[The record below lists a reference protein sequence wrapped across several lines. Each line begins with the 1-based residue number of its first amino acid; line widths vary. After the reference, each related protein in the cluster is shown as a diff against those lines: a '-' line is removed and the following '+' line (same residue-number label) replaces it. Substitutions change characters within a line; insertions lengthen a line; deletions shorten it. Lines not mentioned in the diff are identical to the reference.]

1 MFTIPQTMDSSTN
14 TPKLKCIIFDLDG
27 TLCDVTHRRQF
38 VATKPRNWDAWNR
51 GISNDKPV
59 EQVLEMFCA
68 LKYLYPIFFVSGRS
82 DDYRDVTVKWL
93 EKHGI
98 TPYDHN
104 GLYMRKYQ
112 DHRDDAIVKAE
123 IADQIEEQYQIFAV
137 FDDRKRVLTMWQD
150 RGIFTFDVSQGKGD
164 F

>member
-1 MFTIPQTMDSSTN
+1 MDSSTN
-14 TPKLKCIIFDLDG
+14 TPKQKCIIFDLDG
-27 TLCDVTHRRQF
+27 TLCDVSHRRQF
-38 VATKPRNWDAWNR
+38 VATKPRNWDAWNK
-51 GISNDKPV
+51 GIINDKPV
-59 EQVLEMFCA
+59 EQVLAMFSA

-82 DDYRDVTVKWL
+82 DDYRGVTLEWL

-98 TPYDHN
+98 TPYDYN

-123 IADQIEEQYQIFAV
+123 IADEIEKQYQIFAV
-137 FDDRKRVLTMWQD
+137 FDDRKRVLTMWQE

>member
-1 MFTIPQTMDSSTN
+1 MDFSTN
-14 TPKLKCIIFDLDG
+14 THKEKCIIFDLDG

-38 VATKPRNWDAWNR
+38 VATKPRNWDAWNK
-51 GISNDKPV
+51 GISNDKAV
-59 EQVLEMFCA
+59 KQVLAMFHS
-68 LKYLYPIFFVSGRS
+68 LKYFYAIFFVSGRS
-82 DDYRDVTVKWL
+82 DDYRDITLQWFDD
-93 EKHGI
+93 HGI
-98 TPYDHN
+98 MSDDYN

-112 DHRDDAIVKAE
+112 DHRDGAIVTAE

-137 FDDRKRVLTMWQD
+137 FDDRKRVLTMWQE